1 MFYFISKNVSR
12 EGRKLFFGDLP
23 DESFTIINEDWTLAD
38 ILKEVGADADERD
51 FKPIPKGL
59 SQFQQDDFE
68 KSIFI
73 LNL

>member
-1 MFYFISKNVSR
+1 MKYFISKNVSR

-23 DESFTIINEDWTLAD
+23 DHEFTIIEEDWTLYD
-38 ILKEVGADADERD
+38 VLKAVGADVDERD
-51 FKPIPKGL
+51 FRPIPRGL
-59 SQFQQDDFE
+59 SQYECNDFE